1 MTVNLR
7 GNPRDPDAAVVAT
20 FRLEARKNELKS
32 REAGRPIYDDVEICE
47 IRLPGSRDMK
57 PFPAHAFS
65 HWDTDPLTGG
75 QVEIT
80 YAERFR
86 HQYRQFKEQA
96 TQTKTGTPLAL
107 APFLTEARRAE
118 LRALNVYTAEQLALV
133 DGQELKNLGPGGRDL
148 KNRAEA
154 YIAESKALAPDIAK
168 DTELEALRARLAV
181 VEQDNE
187 LLKQRHTLLANE
199 FENMT
204 SDEICAYIKTHTGV
218 APVGQVPHKNLIR
231 MAIEATPHK
240 AA

>member
-1 MTVNLR
+1 MTFD
-7 GNPRDPDAAVVAT
+7 PRNPDAAIVAT
-20 FRLEARKNELKS
+20 FRQEGRKNELKS
-32 REAGRPIYDDVEICE
+32 KEAGRPIYDDVEICE

-57 PFPAHAFS
+57 AFPAHAFS
-65 HWDTDPLTGG
+65 HWDGDPLTGG
-75 QVEIT
+75 QVEVT

-86 HQYRQFKEQA
+86 HQYRQFKEKA
-96 TQTKTGTPLAL
+96 TQTKTGTPLEL
-107 APFLTEARRAE
+107 VPFLTEARRAE
-118 LRALNVYTAEQLALV
+118 LRALNVYTAEQLAGI

-154 YIAESKALAPDIAK
+154 YIAEAKTLVADIAK
-168 DTELEALRARLAV
+168 DTEIEALRARLAV

-187 LLKQRHTLLANE
+187 ALKHRRSMLESE
-199 FENMT
+199 FDSMT
-204 SDEICAYIKTHTGV
+204 TDEICAYIKTHTGV